1 MSPGWGWL
9 WEPLSLQVWDS
20 LSQAGCPQL
29 THPCCRALGAE
40 ESAWGEDEEAA
51 EHDYYNSIPGKEPPP
66 GGLVDSRLRHSAA
79 LGHVRTQPSISV
91 PPSQVSPSE
100 PLPALLWGS
109 QAGPP
114 KALTVSFP
122 RAG

>member
-1 MSPGWGWL
+1 MALGAPVTAGCRDG
-9 WEPLSLQVWDS
+9 

-29 THPCCRALGAE
+29 THPCCRALAAE

-66 GGLVDSRLRHSAA
+66 GGLVDSRLRHSTA
-79 LGHVRTQPSISV
+79 LGHVRTQPSSSV

-100 PLPALLWGS
+100 PLLALLRGS
-109 QAGPP
+109 QEGSPNL
-114 KALTVSFP
+114 LTVSSS
-122 RAG
+122 RVG